1 MLDEIVCHIGMH
13 KTGSSSIQATLNGYD
28 DGKTFYVDIG
38 EKNHGIGIYT
48 LFSKKYLEYKFWT
61 RRGYGENKINKIK
74 SEYLRDLTSELER
87 PRSRAIISGEDISW
101 LSPDEAKDMVSF
113 FLNYAKTVTVVCYLR
128 DPRSFVA
135 SSLQERIKIGMTEFP
150 QKINPKY
157 RFRLEKFLNLNDL
170 IKLVVR
176 KFERDSLIGGS
187 VVTDFCSIAKIEA
200 QSVKELNK
208 NSTLSLSALSLLYL
222 FNRTCPVYHGDEVLL
237 KAKKR
242 LIKELRQKYREW
254 PKIKD
259 SDVAGM
265 VVTSDLN
272 FLDKSFGVKFESSS
286 KSSKISSID
295 GEKPFIENIPN
306 EVSDNL
312 LDLLR
317 KHGVEGVFLTPEK
330 AINRLYMHFVYLE
343 SFSKYRS
350 K

>member
-28 DGKTFYVDIG
+28 DGETFYVDIG

-61 RRGYGENKINKIK
+61 RRGYSKQKIDQIK
-74 SEYLRDLTSELER
+74 SGYLRKLTSELER
-87 PRSRAIISGEDISW
+87 PGSRAVISGEDISW
-101 LSPDEAKDMVSF
+101 LSPDEAKNMVSF
-113 FLNYAKTVTVVCYLR
+113 FLNYSKKVTVVCYIR
-128 DPRSFVA
+128 DPKSFVA

-150 QKINPKY
+150 KKINPKY
-157 RFRLEKFLNLNDL
+157 RFRLEKFLNLDDL
-170 IKLVVR
+170 IDLVVR

-187 VVTDFCSIAKIEA
+187 VVTDFCSIAKIKV

-208 NSTLSLSALSLLYL
+208 NSTLPLAALSLLYL

-242 LIKELRQKYREW
+242 MIKELRQKYREW

-259 SDVAGM
+259 ADVAGM
-265 VVTSDLN
+265 AVTSDLY
-272 FLDKSFGVKFESSS
+272 FLDKSFGIKFESSS
-286 KSSKISSID
+286 KFSEISSID
-295 GEKPFIENIPN
+295 GNKPLIENIPD
-306 EVSDNL
+306 EVNDNL
-312 LDLLR
+312 LDLLK
-317 KHGVEGVFLTPEK
+317 KHNVEGVFSTPEK
-330 AINRLYMHFVYLE
+330 AINRLYMHCVYLE
-343 SFSKYRS
+343 GVSKYRS